1 MIETLILAEILAIIF
16 YLSTQQEYMDNKT
29 ISDIALD
36 SLNNMNH
43 MNKIS
48 SLYSQLLVLQDVKI
62 HIIEKTKD
70 LQLQVDKL
78 EGLKKQRK
86 IDKMGFTVYSIVR

>member
-1 MIETLILAEILAIIF
+1 
-16 YLSTQQEYMDNKT
+16 MDNKT

-86 IDKMGFTVYSIVR
+86 FDYLGFTVYAIVR

>member
-1 MIETLILAEILAIIF
+1 
-16 YLSTQQEYMDNKT
+16 MDNKT

-48 SLYSQLLVLQDVKI
+48 SLYSQLLVLRTIKLYGSKSIQDLLQGLNKAVPLAVDNWELIQKI
-62 HIIEKTKD
+62 ISN
-70 LQLQVDKL
+70 Q
-78 EGLKKQRK
+78 KK
-86 IDKMGFTVYSIVR
+86 

>member
-1 MIETLILAEILAIIF
+1 
-16 YLSTQQEYMDNKT
+16 
-29 ISDIALD
+29 
-36 SLNNMNH
+36 

-78 EGLKKQRK
+78 EGLKK
-86 IDKMGFTVYSIVR
+86 

>member
-1 MIETLILAEILAIIF
+1 ME
-16 YLSTQQEYMDNKT
+16 KT

-43 MNKIS
+43 MNQIS

-62 HIIEKTKD
+62 HIIEKTND
-70 LQLQVDKL
+70 LQSQIDKL
-78 EGLKKQRK
+78 
-86 IDKMGFTVYSIVR
+86 

>member
-70 LQLQVDKL
+70 LQLQIDKL

-86 IDKMGFTVYSIVR
+86 IDKMGFNVYINVR